1 MNRLRLEKIDIIN
14 GKRIIY
20 HYSVAGEWAKYFSD
34 QRTSFIEYDADVSCV
49 PDSVLAIPF
58 VCNILPAL
66 WLCDAELLVNSL
78 DEDFLENLPF
88 VKEGYCKMYP
98 MLSFGGTIHT
108 KTEKVKPA
116 KSTGTSACF
125 FSGGVDAHTTLF
137 RHLDEKPDLLTIWG
151 CDVKLSDQAGWH
163 NVVEHATSTAATY
176 GVNFHGI
183 KSDFRSVLQ
192 ESKLGKLVRSTGN
205 GWWVGFQHGISIIS
219 HAAPLAFIFGWDKVF
234 IASSITEKIK
244 DKCIC
249 VSDPSIDSHL
259 WFCGCRT
266 VHDGYEWDRQQKVSY
281 LVSQHEKYHKPLKL
295 RVCWESEGG
304 ENCSHCEKCYRTILE
319 LVSEGADPNE
329 YGFAWDIEAIRRC
342 KYEMLYE
349 IKISNPLIE
358 FFYLPIQRRFIENRE
373 NINNYEE
380 YRWLVE
386 CDFSKFN
393 DTVEKRL
400 CRTKLGKLLVRFL
413 YNMRQ

>member
-1 MNRLRLEKIDIIN
+1 MDWLRLEKIDIIN
-14 GKRIIY
+14 CKRVIY
-20 HYSVAGEWAKYFSD
+20 HYSVTGEWAKYFSD
-34 QRTSFIEYDADVSCV
+34 QRTSFIEYDSDISFV

-66 WLCDAELLVNSL
+66 WLCDAELFVNSL
-78 DEDFLENLPF
+78 DGDFLENLPF

-98 MLSFGGTIHT
+98 MLNFGGKIHT
-108 KTEKVKPA
+108 KAEKVKPA
-116 KSTGTSACF
+116 KSSKTSACF

-151 CDVKLSDQAGWH
+151 CDVKLSDQVGW
-163 NVVEHATSTAATY
+163 NIIVEHVKNTADTY

-183 KSDFRSVLQ
+183 KSDFRSVLH
-192 ESKLGKLVRSTGN
+192 ESKLNKLVRSTGN

-219 HAAPLAFIFGWDKVF
+219 HAAPLAFVFGWGKVF

-266 VHDGYEWDRQQKVSY
+266 VHDGYEWDRQQKVAY
-281 LVSQHEKYHKPLKL
+281 LVSQYEKFHKPLKL

-329 YGFAWDIEAIRRC
+329 YGFSWNIDGIRRC
-342 KYEMLYE
+342 KFKMLYE

-358 FFYLPIQRRFIENRE
+358 FFYLPIQRRFKENRE
-373 NINNYEE
+373 KIRNYEE
-380 YRWLVE
+380 YRWLV
-386 CDFSKFN
+386 KI
-393 DTVEKRL
+393 VHK
-400 CRTKLGKLLVRFL
+400 
-413 YNMRQ
+413 

>member
-34 QRTSFIEYDADVSCV
+34 QRSSFIEYDSDISCV

-66 WLCDAELLVNSL
+66 WLCDAELFVNSL
-78 DEDFLENLPF
+78 DGDFLENLPF
-88 VKEGYCKMYP
+88 VKDGYCKMYP
-98 MLSFGGTIHT
+98 MLNFGGKIHT
-108 KTEKVKPA
+108 KSEKATPA

-137 RHLDEKPDLLTIWG
+137 RHLDEKPDLVTIWG
-151 CDVKLSDQAGWH
+151 CDVKLSDKAGWD
-163 NVVEHATSTAATY
+163 NVMKHVTNTAETY

-183 KSDFRSVLQ
+183 KSDFRGVLQ
-192 ESKLGKLVRSTGN
+192 ESKLGKLVRSIGS
-205 GWWVGFQHGISIIS
+205 GWWVSFQHSISIIS
-219 HAAPLAFIFGWDKVF
+219 HAAPLAFVFGWEKVF
-234 IASSITEKIK
+234 IASSITEKIR
-244 DKCIC
+244 DKFPYDC
-249 VSDPSIDSHL
+249 VSVPSIDGHL

-266 VHDGYEWDRQQKVSY
+266 IHDGYELERQQKVAY
-281 LVSQHEKYHKPLKL
+281 LVKWRNKLHKPLNL

-329 YGFAWDIEAIRRC
+329 YGFFWRIENVRRC
-342 KYEMLYE
+342 KHEMLYE
-349 IKISNPLIE
+349 IKIPKDLIE
-358 FFYLPIQRRFIENRE
+358 HFYLPIQRRLQENRE

-393 DTVEKRL
+393 DIVEKRL
-400 CRTKLGKLLVRFL
+400 CRTKLGKMLVKIVH
-413 YNMRQ
+413 Q

>member
-1 MNRLRLEKIDIIN
+1 MNRLQLEKIDIIN
-14 GKRIIY
+14 SKRVIY
-20 HYSVAGEWAKYFSD
+20 QYSVDGEWAKYFSD
-34 QRTSFIEYDADVSCV
+34 QRTAFIEYDADISCV

-66 WLCDAELLVNSL
+66 WLCDAELFVNSL
-78 DEDFLENLPF
+78 DGDFLENLPF

-98 MLSFGGTIHT
+98 MLNFAGKIHA
-108 KTEKVKPA
+108 KAEKVKPA
-116 KSTGTSACF
+116 KTSKTSACF

-151 CDVKLSDQAGWH
+151 CDVKLSDQVGWN
-163 NVVEHATSTAATY
+163 NVVEHVTNTAATY

-205 GWWVGFQHGISIIS
+205 GWWMGFQHSISIIS
-219 HAAPLAFIFGWDKVF
+219 HAAPLAFVFGWEKVF
-234 IASSITEKIK
+234 IASSFTEKTK

-266 VHDGYEWDRQQKVSY
+266 VHDGYEMDRQQKVAY
-281 LVSQHEKYHKPLKL
+281 LVSHYEKFHKPLKL

-329 YGFAWDIEAIRRC
+329 YGFSWNVEAIRRC

-358 FFYLPIQRRFIENRE
+358 FFYLPLQRRFKENRE
-373 NINNYEE
+373 KIRNYEE

-386 CDFSKFN
+386 YDFSKFN
-393 DTVEKRL
+393 DAVEKRL
-400 CRTKLGKLLVRFL
+400 CRTKLGKLLVRIVHK
-413 YNMRQ
+413 